1 MDSKVLT
8 MLAEVV
14 APPARFTGAFGL
26 KTKASDSGEVPLA
39 MKKSFSSASPDAPP
53 PAPEVPAEADAAG
66 ASSLVSSEVETSETA
81 TVVRE
86 TEAVEAE
93 TPVGE
98 VEAVEVE
105 TAAREA
111 EAGEAETAAG
121 EAKAEAET
129 GGRGGKRGGKE
140 AREDEPL
147 DLSAA
152 SAEEGRVL
160 PAPTTLKEK

>member
-14 APPARFTGAFGL
+14 APPARFTGASGL
-26 KTKASDSGEVPLA
+26 KTKASDAGEVPLA
-39 MKKSFSSASPDAPP
+39 KKKSFSSALSDAPP
-53 PAPEVPAEADAAG
+53 PAPEVPAETDAAG

-86 TEAVEAE
+86 TEAVDAE
-93 TPVGE
+93 TAVGE

-111 EAGEAETAAG
+111 EAGEAETAA
-121 EAKAEAET
+121 KT
-129 GGRGGKRGGKE
+129 GARGGNRGGEE
-140 AREDEPL
+140 AREAEPL

-152 SAEEGRVL
+152 DAEKGRAL